1 MGLVHKIAAP
11 SMMPFKFCI
20 RTQINAFFFFIVYS
34 HSQRRN
40 DKDGGRAASG
50 LEGVESEQGKVHRS
64 SRDFRAA
71 MAIKTRGDRV

>member
-1 MGLVHKIAAP
+1 
-11 SMMPFKFCI
+11 MMPFKFCI
-20 RTQINAFFFFIVYS
+20 RTQINAFFFFKIVYT

-40 DKDGGRAASG
+40 DKDGGRVASG
-50 LEGVESEQGKVHRS
+50 LEGVRSEQGKVQRS